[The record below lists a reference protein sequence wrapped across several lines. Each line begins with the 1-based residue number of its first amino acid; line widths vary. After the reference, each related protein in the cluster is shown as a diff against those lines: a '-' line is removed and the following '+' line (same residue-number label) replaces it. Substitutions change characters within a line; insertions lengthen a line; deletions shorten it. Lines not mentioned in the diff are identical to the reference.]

1 MDRQPHALVL
11 PFPGQGHIV
20 PIMKLALQ
28 IAAHGVKVTF
38 VNTEFIHEKMMV
50 SLPEK
55 AEERSLISFV
65 SLPDGLDLEDDR
77 ADLVKLTESV
87 HRTMPA
93 YLEEFILK
101 IKQSNINE
109 QITCVIADTAVGW
122 AHEMAKKLGLE
133 AVAFWPSAGAGLAIA
148 LHIPQLLEAGLI
160 NNDGNFM
167 TDEPISLAKDLPAWT
182 NSDIGGDP
190 VIQKLV
196 FEFCSFVS
204 KYAKFFDWILSNS
217 NYELESAALQLIP
230 NILPIGPLL
239 SSNHLSSF
247 VGNLWPEDSSCLEW
261 LDKQP
266 SSSVIYVA
274 FGSTTMVNLQK
285 VEELALGLE
294 LTGQP
299 FLWVVRSDFMCGS
312 LAKFPDGFINRVAER
327 AKFVEWAPQE
337 KVLAHPSVACFMSHC
352 GWNSIL
358 EGLGVPFLCWP
369 YFADHFYN
377 KKYICDLWK
386 VGLGFTE
393 DGNGIIT
400 RHEICTKIKTILS
413 SDVIK
418 ANALHLKELAR
429 RSSDEGGSSFN
440 NLKKFIEHIKSL

>member
-1 MDRQPHALVL
+1 MGRQPHVLVL

-20 PIMKLALQ
+20 PIMKFALQ
-28 IAAHGVKVTF
+28 IAAHGVTVTF
-38 VNTEFIHEKMMV
+38 VNTEFIHAKMMA

-55 AEERSLISFV
+55 AEERSLINFV
-65 SLPDGLDLEDDR
+65 SIPDGLELEDDR

-87 HRTMPA
+87 HRTMPGH
-93 YLEEFILK
+93 LEDLILK
-101 IKQSNINE
+101 IKQSNKNE

-122 AHEMAKKLGLE
+122 AHEMAKKMGVE
-133 AVAFWPSAGAGLAIA
+133 AVGFWPSAGACLAMA
-148 LHIPQLLEAGLI
+148 LHIPQLLDAGLL
-160 NNDGNFM
+160 NSDGTFM
-167 TDEPISLAKDLPAWT
+167 TNEPISLSKDLPPWT
-182 NSDIGGDP
+182 STDVGGDP
-190 VIQKLV
+190 EIQKLV

-204 KYAKFFDWILSNS
+204 KYAKFHDWIVCNS

-239 SSNHLSSF
+239 SSTF
-247 VGNLWPEDSSCLEW
+247 VGNLWPEDSTCLEW

-266 SSSVIYVA
+266 SGSVIYVA
-274 FGSTTMVNLQK
+274 FGSTTTLSVQQ

-294 LTGQP
+294 ITGQP
-299 FLWVVRSDFMCGS
+299 FLWVVRSDFMSGS
-312 LAKFPDGFINRVAER
+312 LAKFRDAFINRVAER

-352 GWNSIL
+352 GWNSML

-377 KKYICDLWK
+377 MKYICDVWK
-386 VGLGFTE
+386 VGLGFDKDE
-393 DGNGIIT
+393 DGIIT
-400 RHEICTKIKTILS
+400 RHEISTKIKTVLS

-418 ANALHLKELAR
+418 ANALHMKEVAR
-429 RSSDEGGSSFN
+429 KCSDEGGSSFK
-440 NLKKFIEHIKSL
+440 NLKRFIERIKSL